1 MRKDLIEQNNSK
13 LFYIFDTTDMTEQS
27 FFSFSDSEKYKN
39 LKYLLHL
46 YVVALDR
53 RKIRINLKVDD
64 VFFNIKLKEQYSVEE
79 YVKEL
84 DPNSYEV
91 ITRQLFNSSETF
103 NFLRLYYNNYKIR
116 KLVLDKLDKK
126 ENKL

>member
-13 LFYIFDTTDMTEQS
+13 LFYIFDTTDTTEQS

-46 YVVALDR
+46 YAVALDR

-64 VFFNIKLKEQYSVEE
+64 VFFDIKLKEQYSVEE

-91 ITRQLFNSSETF
+91 ITRQPFDSSETF
-103 NFLRLYYNNYKIR
+103 NFLHLYYNNHKIR
-116 KLVLDKLDKK
+116 KLVLDKLDEK